1 MKNKLISIG
10 ISLALIAAM
19 TVSLVSCT
27 RSGEGGQAA
36 RMTHMCFTI
45 LSVTRIFQAY
55 EMNSTP
61 D

>member
-27 RSGEGGQAA
+27 RSGEGD
-36 RMTHMCFTI
+36 RR
-45 LSVTRIFQAY
+45 LV
-55 EMNSTP
+55 
-61 D
+61 